1 VLAAVAQPDR
11 VEFFE
16 IPPIAA
22 SSSEIRRRVAA
33 GEPIDDLAPPAVE
46 RLIYDLGLYRD
57 ERPAAVH

>member
-1 VLAAVAQPDR
+1 

-22 SSSEIRRRVAA
+22 SSTEVRRRVAA
-33 GEPIDDLAPPAVE
+33 GEPIHDLVPPGVE